1 MIQSKHFSAFSFD
14 DRHCFRKK
22 KYLYVLEVK
31 KQSIVK
37 SVLTALVSP
46 RRQPLCYCL
55 ALTFSLREKETVVV
69 DGEINS
75 RGKIIICATWV
86 AATSSLVV
94 VDNEQYTVAS
104 YYK

>member
-1 MIQSKHFSAFSFD
+1 
-14 DRHCFRKK
+14 
-22 KYLYVLEVK
+22 LEVK

-46 RRQPLCYCL
+46 RRQPLYATAD
-55 ALTFSLREKETVVV
+55 ALTISFCEKETVVV

-75 RGKIIICATWV
+75 RGKIIVCATWV
-86 AATSSLVV
+86 ADTSSLVV
-94 VDNEQYTVAS
+94 VDNEQYTVAP

>member
-1 MIQSKHFSAFSFD
+1 
-14 DRHCFRKK
+14 
-22 KYLYVLEVK
+22 VK

-46 RRQPLCYCL
+46 RRQPLYATAD
-55 ALTFSLREKETVVV
+55 ALTGSLREKETVVA
-69 DGEINS
+69 DAEINS
-75 RGKIIICATWV
+75 RGKIIMCATWV

-94 VDNEQYTVAS
+94 DNKQYTVAA